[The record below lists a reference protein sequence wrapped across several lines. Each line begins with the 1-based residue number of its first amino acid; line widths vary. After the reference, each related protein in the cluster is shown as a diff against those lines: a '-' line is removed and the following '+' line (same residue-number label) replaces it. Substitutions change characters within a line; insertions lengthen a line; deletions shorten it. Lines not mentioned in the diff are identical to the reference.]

1 MSSKNTCDVIVVGGG
16 SAALEAAISARQSGA
31 NSVVMV
37 EKAPRQESGGN
48 AQFSHVGFR
57 FVHAGAQELREFL
70 PQVPEEKFRRMQIPT
85 YSSQNFIDDLTRVTQ
100 GRIDPMLARC
110 LVGHSN
116 AAVHWMKDIGVKWEP
131 EKVTEVDG
139 KLYLPGGHHIHP
151 IGGGPGMLQQLRD
164 IAFNQNRIEIR
175 YDSRVRAIHG
185 NDRQV
190 EGVRVSAAD
199 GEYDLSA
206 RAIVVCSG
214 GFQANAEMRARYL
227 GPNADLMKV
236 RGSRHNTGE
245 VLTMLLAFG
254 AKSAGHWQGA
264 HMSPI
269 DGKAPNVETPVMK
282 DGHGNSMNRY
292 DYQFGITV
300 NALGERFYDEGEAK
314 HAYTYAKTGRLV
326 LQQPGGVAYQIYD
339 QTGID
344 LFRHGRD
351 YPATMVEAPTLAE
364 LAVKIGID
372 TEPFLHT
379 IETFNAACRTD
390 VAFMAGELDGKST
403 LGITPKKSNWAMPI
417 VKGPFRAYPVTGGVT
432 FSFGGIQVDSQARVI
447 NTCHEP
453 IRGLYASG
461 DVIGLFFHNY
471 PSCTGQT
478 RNAVFSYLAGRGAGA
493 MLTKN

>member
-1 MSSKNTCDVIVVGGG
+1 MSSKTTCDVIVIGGG
-16 SAALEAAISARQSGA
+16 SAALEAAISAKQSGA
-31 NSVVMV
+31 NHVVMI
-37 EKAPRQESGGN
+37 EKAPKHESGGN

-57 FVHAGAQELREFL
+57 FVHSGADELRGFF
-70 PQVPEEKFRRMQIPT
+70 PQVPEERFRRMQIPSYT
-85 YSSQNFIDDLTRVTQ
+85 RQNFLDDLSRVTQ
-100 GRIDPMLARC
+100 GRIDPVLAEC
-110 LVGHSN
+110 LVDHSN
-116 AAVHWMKDIGVKWEP
+116 KAVHWMQDIGVTWEP

-151 IGGGPGMLQQLRD
+151 IGGGPGMLGQLRD
-164 IAFNQNRIEIR
+164 IAFNRNEVEIR

-185 NDRQV
+185 NDRRV

-199 GEYDLSA
+199 GEYDLEG
-206 RAIVVCSG
+206 RAVIVCSG

-245 VLTMLLAFG
+245 VLSMLLALG
-254 AKSAGHWQGA
+254 VKSAGHWQGA

-269 DGKAPNVETPVMK
+269 DGKAPAVETPVMK
-282 DGHGNSMNRY
+282 DGHGNTMNRY

-300 NALGERFYDEGEAK
+300 NALGQRFYDEGEAK

-351 YPATMVEAPTLAE
+351 YVATNVEAATLEE
-364 LAVKIGID
+364 LAVKIGIEV
-372 TEPFLHT
+372 EPFMQT
-379 IETFNAACRTD
+379 IREFNAACRTD
-390 VAFMAGELDGKST
+390 VKFMPGELDGKGT
-403 LGITPKKSNWAMPI
+403 VGLTPKKSNWAMPI
-417 VKGPFRAYPVTGGVT
+417 VKGPFRAYPITGGVT
-432 FSFGGIQVDSQARVI
+432 FSFGGIGVDTQARVI
-447 NTCHEP
+447 NTCNEP

-478 RNAVFSYLAGRGAGA
+478 RNAVFSYLAGRGAGS
-493 MLTKN
+493 MLAKN